1 MLLRFTEI
9 ILILLAYKRWKEF
22 CQNLSKVQI
31 FHHYIIDAFRLL
43 PASSHSK
50 LGFQTL
56 RLVLVKP
63 ATNIIF
69 EEFPWFILNRY
80 LSSFAAHESGC
91 MQYSFFHKS
100 RFIFETPLKCL
111 SRKLLTS
118 IIIIIIIVI
127 VHLFTVGIN
136 RSRIISKKGVNW
148 SQLKKRKNHMFI

>member
-22 CQNLSKVQI
+22 CQNLWKVQI

-69 EEFPWFILNRY
+69 EKFPWFILNRY
-80 LSSFAAHESGC
+80 LSSFAVHESGC

-136 RSRIISKKGVNW
+136 RSRIILKKGVNW